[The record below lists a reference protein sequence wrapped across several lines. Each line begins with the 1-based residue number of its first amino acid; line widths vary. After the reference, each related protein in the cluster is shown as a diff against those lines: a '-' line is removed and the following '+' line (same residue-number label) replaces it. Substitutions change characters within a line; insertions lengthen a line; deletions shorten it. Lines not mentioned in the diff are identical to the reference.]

1 MVNLLKTDFKRVLKD
16 KLFLVLCIL
25 GVVFAIITPV
35 LHRVILSAAGE
46 VAEELFADL
55 TYAKTH
61 FFTAFSLSDNLGLI
75 APILLSIVLCKD
87 FSFGTVRNKIISGKR
102 RADIFLSLFTVCFT
116 VLWLIILFH
125 AFINLSVSLI
135 FFDFQQGD
143 FTASS
148 FFYTLASIGFQMLV
162 YLNVAA
168 IISWLCACS
177 KNVGIAIVLY
187 FALSF
192 GFTLISGIL
201 AVGNI
206 ALTVNDG
213 NQFALDVIDFFQ
225 RINIF
230 YSCSTIG
237 KGTEYELKDILY
249 HVIPPII
256 GTGAFLGLG
265 ILKFNKKDLK

>member
-1 MVNLLKTDFKRVLKD
+1 MVNILKTDFKRVLKD

-35 LHRVILSAAGE
+35 LHHVILSSAGE
-46 VAEELFADL
+46 VAEQLFADL

-87 FSFGTVRNKIISGKR
+87 FSFGTVRNKIISGKKR
-102 RADIFLSLFTVCFT
+102 VEIFLSLFTVCFT
-116 VLWLIILFH
+116 VLWCIIFLH
-125 AFINLSVSLI
+125 ALINLGVSLI

-168 IISWLCACS
+168 IISALCACS

-187 FALSF
+187 FVASF

-201 AVGNI
+201 TIGNAI
-206 ALTVNDG
+206 LTANGDS
-213 NQFALDVIDFFQ
+213 QFALDIIDFFQ

-230 YSCSTIG
+230 YTCATIG
-237 KGTEYELKDILY
+237 KGAEYELKDTLY
-249 HVIPPII
+249 YVIPPIL
-256 GTGAFLGLG
+256 GTAAFLGLG